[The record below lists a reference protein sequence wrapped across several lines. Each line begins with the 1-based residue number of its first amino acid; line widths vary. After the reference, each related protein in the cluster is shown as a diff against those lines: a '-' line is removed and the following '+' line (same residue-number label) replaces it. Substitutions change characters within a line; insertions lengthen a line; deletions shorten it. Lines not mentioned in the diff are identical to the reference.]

1 MAERSGRYNT
11 SYMMN
16 FHEDKLWQDSYVAL
30 MEVHDLF
37 DDQRDGE
44 MGEIV
49 EDVLE
54 STTAVTS
61 KIADG
66 LSREDRRF
74 GRQILLDAIGLIAI
88 ARTHLAVAWGRGL
101 INDDTFK
108 PMDDKYAKL
117 SESLQRSR

>member
-1 MAERSGRYNT
+1 
-11 SYMMN
+11 MMN

-30 MEVHDLF
+30 MEIHDLF
-37 DDQRDGE
+37 DGQRDGE

-54 STTAVTS
+54 STTSVTS

-101 INDDTFK
+101 LNDETFK